1 MYVITSDQADSRHA
15 TDLVAPTL
23 IELKRLGGRR
33 LRRAPARTVGD
44 ELQVLT
50 DDPGCALDVVLWLD
64 RDGRWSTG
72 CGIGRVNLPLPRDTR
87 SATGPAFYAARDAV
101 TAAKRRSPRFA
112 LKVDEASE
120 LTSADVQPLVEL
132 LLVLR
137 SRRTDEGWQLH
148 DLLAD
153 GLSQVEAAD
162 RLGISAQAV
171 SQRART
177 AALRVERDA
186 RAALVRLMAQADVPS
201 TSAGEAT

>member
-1 MYVITSDQADSRHA
+1 MFVITADQAGSRH
-15 TDLVAPTL
+15 TIDLVPATL
-23 IELKRLGGRR
+23 TELKRIGGRR
-33 LRRAPARTVGD
+33 LRRAPVRTVGD

-50 DDPGCALDVVLWLD
+50 EDAGCALDVVLWLD

-72 CGIGRVNLPLPRDTR
+72 CGIGRVSLPLPRDTR
-87 SATGPAFYAARDAV
+87 SASGPAFFKARDAV

-112 LKVDEASE
+112 VEVDDASNR
-120 LTSADVQPLVEL
+120 TAGDVQPLVDL

-153 GLSQVEAAD
+153 GLTQIEAAEQ
-162 RLGISAQAV
+162 LGISAQAV

-177 AALRVERDA
+177 AALRLEREA
-186 RAALVRLMAQADVPS
+186 RPALVRLLAEADVAS
-201 TSAGEAT
+201 EADAT

>member
-1 MYVITSDQADSRHA
+1 MFVITADQADSRH
-15 TDLVAPTL
+15 TIDLVPATL
-23 IELKRLGGRR
+23 TALKHVGGRR

-50 DDPGCALDVVLWLD
+50 EDAGCALDIVLWLD

-72 CGIGRVNLPLPRDTR
+72 CGIGRVTLPLPRDTR
-87 SATGPAFYAARDAV
+87 SASGPAFFKARDAV

-112 LKVDEASE
+112 VAIDEESSRTA
-120 LTSADVQPLVEL
+120 ADIQPLIDL

-153 GLSQVEAAD
+153 GLTQIEAAD
-162 RLGISAQAV
+162 QLGISAQAV

-177 AALRVERDA
+177 AALRIEREA
-186 RAALVRLMAQADVPS
+186 LPALVRLLAEADVAS
-201 TSAGEAT
+201 EAVGP

>member
-1 MYVITSDQADSRHA
+1 MFVVTADQADSRHTA
-15 TDLVAPTL
+15 DLVPDAL
-23 IELKRLGGRR
+23 AALKRLGGRR
-33 LRRAPARTVGD
+33 LRRAPVRTIGD

-50 DDPGCALDVVLWLD
+50 DDPACALDVVLWLD

-72 CGIGRVNLPLPRDTR
+72 CGIGRVGLPLPRDAR

-112 LKVDEASE
+112 VAVDDASSR
-120 LTSADVQPLVEL
+120 TADDLQPLIEL

-137 SRRTDEGWQLH
+137 SRRTDEGWALH

-153 GLSQVEAAD
+153 GLSQVEAAE
-162 RLGISAQAV
+162 RLGVSAQAV

-186 RAALVRLMAQADVPS
+186 RPALVRLLAEADVPS
-201 TSAGEAT
+201 